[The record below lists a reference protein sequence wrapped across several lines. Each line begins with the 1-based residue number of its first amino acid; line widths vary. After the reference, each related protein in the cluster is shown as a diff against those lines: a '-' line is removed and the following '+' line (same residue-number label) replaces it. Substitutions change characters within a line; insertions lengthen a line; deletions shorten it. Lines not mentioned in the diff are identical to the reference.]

1 MICRAKLSL
10 LLFSSAPWPP
20 RPKIPTRNPGLP
32 RLRVGI
38 MFWMTLAAAGLFSVD
53 VTSPDAEAAITP
65 ADRPAAIDA
74 APVLRKPRRFWLPAS
89 CGVSFVFM
97 SIAPSHPKSNP
108 DFLQHLIGSMR
119 VYLSLCEAVNRS
131 SVLV

>member
-10 LLFSSAPWPP
+10 LAFSSTPWPP
-20 RPKIPTRNPGLP
+20 RPKNPDPKSCLTQIARRHHFLDGP
-32 RLRVGI
+32 
-38 MFWMTLAAAGLFSVD
+38 AAAGLFSVD

-89 CGVSFVFM
+89 CGVSFAFM
-97 SIAPSHPKSNP
+97 SIAPSHPK
-108 DFLQHLIGSMR
+108 
-119 VYLSLCEAVNRS
+119 
-131 SVLV
+131 